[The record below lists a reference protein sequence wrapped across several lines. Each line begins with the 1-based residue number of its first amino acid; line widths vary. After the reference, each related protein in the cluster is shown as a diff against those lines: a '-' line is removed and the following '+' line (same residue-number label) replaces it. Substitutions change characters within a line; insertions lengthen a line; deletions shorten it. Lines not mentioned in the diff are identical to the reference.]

1 MGLALFLAA
10 TFGLRCW
17 NWDQV
22 FVQDGVYFVDADCYS
37 RMTRVQQVMEHPLR
51 PIRHHDFE
59 NAPDGVTPHTTS
71 PMDFAVA
78 ALAFVLRPFSPLARD
93 LAGAFIS
100 PLLGV
105 FLTGFLW
112 LWGRTLALALPFRH
126 ALLLVVSTSPILV
139 HGFLL
144 GRPDHQS
151 LILLLCGV
159 ALAAEIAIWTRRSRG
174 WEIVSAAAWALA
186 LWTSLFEPAILLA
199 ATAAGRAL
207 VLGRRALPDR
217 AAAAAFA
224 TILAGGMIFD
234 GWRFQAPGPE
244 IREFFPRWAQTIGEL
259 NHLRFG
265 QLFIW
270 TGWLLP
276 IVPVLLVLRF
286 AKSRSLPC
294 LALALLLLGII
305 GLSLWYARWGYFL
318 ALVFA
323 FCLPFA
329 LAAVPRRP
337 LVWALFLVSL
347 WPIASEWDRMLYP
360 DAARRAALAENRDDA
375 VLLRETASALCG
387 PDRKIILAPWW
398 LSPAVAYWSGQPCV
412 AGSSHQSLP
421 GTVDTARF
429 YLATDAG
436 PAAEILRRRN
446 VAFVI
451 SYEPSRIL
459 GNSAQILGRRPDK
472 MSMGQVLYD
481 RPFAAPPSLR
491 LVSQNKYFRVY
502 EFAR

>member
-1 MGLALFLAA
+1 MGLVLFLAA

-22 FVQDGVYFVDADCYS
+22 FVQGDVYFVDADCYS
-37 RMTRVQQVMEHPLR
+37 RMTRVRQVMEHPFH
-51 PIRHHDFE
+51 PIRHHGFE
-59 NAPDGVTPHTTS
+59 NAPEGVVPHTTS

-78 ALAFVLRPFSPLARD
+78 ALAFVLRPFSPQALD

-100 PLLGV
+100 PLLGMM
-105 FLTGFLW
+105 LTGFLW
-112 LWGRTLALALPFRH
+112 AWSRDLNLPFRH
-126 ALLLVVSTSPILV
+126 ALLLVVGTSPILV

-159 ALAAEIAIWTRRSRG
+159 ALAAEIAVWTRRSRG
-174 WEIVSAAAWALA
+174 WEILSAVAWALA

-199 ATAAGRAL
+199 ATAVGRVL

-224 TILAGGMIFD
+224 AILAGGTLFD
-234 GWRFQAPGPE
+234 GWRFQPPGPE
-244 IREFFPRWAQTIGEL
+244 IREFFPRWALTIGEL

-265 QLFIW
+265 QLFVW

-276 IVPVLLVLRF
+276 VVPALLVLRF
-286 AKSRSLPC
+286 AKARMFPC
-294 LALALLLLGII
+294 LALALLLAGTI

-323 FCLPFA
+323 FSLPFA

-337 LVWALFLVSL
+337 LVWLLFLVSL
-347 WPIASEWDRMLYP
+347 WPIAAEWDRMLYP
-360 DAARRAALAENRDDA
+360 DAARQAALAENREDA
-375 VLLRETASALCG
+375 VLLRATASALTG
-387 PDRKIILAPWW
+387 PEPKIILAPWW
-398 LSPAVAYWSGQPCV
+398 LSPAIAYWSGQPCV

-421 GTVDTARF
+421 GTVETARF
-429 YLATDAG
+429 YLATGTD
-436 PAAEILRRRN
+436 AAEILRRRQ
-446 VAFVI
+446 VTFVI

-459 GNSAQILGRRPDK
+459 GNSAQILGRQPDK
-472 MSMGQVLYD
+472 SSMGQVLYD
-481 RPFAAPPSLR
+481 RPFAAPQFLR
-491 LVSQNKYFRVY
+491 LVSQNTYFRVY
-502 EFAR
+502 EFLR